1 MIRRMKSL
9 LLVALLAASALAAPA
24 KKYHFDVVAVTPK
37 PEVKA
42 DVAKIAKERVE
53 QQFKKALDSNPQ
65 LVSNLEGAPDW
76 QTKADAYRRYLTQ
89 KGISGSYLV
98 NVEITEASE
107 AIEPMEGKSNSQ
119 RMVVHVG
126 IHVLGETIPG
136 RTMGFTGDGQAT
148 VKQEI
153 GMKVREAD
161 RNYAWDGAAETA
173 VNDALKTCFAKLAM
187 PKVKQ

>member
-107 AIEPMEGKSNSQ
+107 A
-119 RMVVHVG
+119 
-126 IHVLGETIPG
+126 
-136 RTMGFTGDGQAT
+136 
-148 VKQEI
+148 
-153 GMKVREAD
+153 
-161 RNYAWDGAAETA
+161 
-173 VNDALKTCFAKLAM
+173 
-187 PKVKQ
+187 